1 MAMEME
7 SKEQTIEELRAELEM
22 VRQELSKK
30 DDDKKTI
37 ERLMMIN
44 EAQQRTITDLTVK
57 LDLLLKTQVP
67 SHLNITHSSQTVP
80 KNPSKD
86 KAVNLKTVK

>member
-1 MAMEME
+1 METDPGGSGNGASTMAMEME

-57 LDLLLKTQVP
+57 LT
-67 SHLNITHSSQTVP
+67 SY
-80 KNPSKD
+80 
-86 KAVNLKTVK
+86 